1 MYVPPRVAAKH
12 YSVTVATL
20 GNWRN
25 RGDIDSITT
34 PGGQHRYKIVDDSS
48 AIPSG
53 PTEKSKICYCR
64 VSSAGQRDD
73 MLRQVEF
80 MRSKFPEHEII
91 TDIASGI
98 NYKRPGLKAI
108 LRRSMQGTVAEV
120 VVAHRDRLARFGYE
134 LLEFILAENGT
145 ELVCD
150 SAPEHRSTELE
161 LAEDIISIITVFSA
175 RVFGARKYNKSAKG
189 CIASKPPSGRKAEAV
204 DGMHAV
210 DV

>member
-1 MYVPPRVAAKH
+1 MIPSRPPA
-12 YSVTVATL
+12 
-20 GNWRN
+20 
-25 RGDIDSITT
+25 DSTDTKSSTT
-34 PGGQHRYKIVDDSS
+34 PVPSHLDRQRSPKSVIVELAALDKE
-48 AIPSG
+48 
-53 PTEKSKICYCR
+53 TICCDR
-64 VSSAGQRDD
+64 F
-73 MLRQVEF
+73 EF

-175 RVFGARKYNKSAKG
+175 RVYGARKYNKSAKG
-189 CIASKPPSGRKAEAV
+189 GLAPEPPSGRKVEAV

-210 DV
+210 DI